1 MDQLVARVA
10 EALAV
15 DGVRAPNGRV
25 REVPDARALRWY
37 ATIGL
42 LDRPSAFRGR
52 TALYGPRHLL
62 QAVAVKRRQAE
73 GMALAQIQ
81 AELSGATDTMLHRLA
96 RLPAHLLAD
105 APPPIAGGRAGGN
118 RMVGAASSGAGSP
131 ALSGPQSFSAELAEV
146 RSPRSSFWRTA
157 PASTSAVGTAAAEP
171 LASEPVHAEQ
181 AHSEPVHAEP
191 VGAGGGPVRPV
202 QAGVEPRHLIRLGP
216 GATLVLTAAPSAADV
231 AALRAAAAPLIR
243 LLADR
248 ALLTAEELRHDDH

>member
-1 MDQLVARVA
+1 MARVA
-10 EALAV
+10 EALAA
-15 DGVRAPNGRV
+15 DDVRAPNGRV

-81 AELSGATDTMLHRLA
+81 AELSGATDTMLHRVA
-96 RLPAHLLAD
+96 RLPARLLAD
-105 APPPIAGGRAGGN
+105 APPPLARSEA
-118 RMVGAASSGAGSP
+118 P
-131 ALSGPQSFSAELAEV
+131 SGPRSSAADLAEV
-146 RSPRSSFWRTA
+146 GSPRAPFWRTT
-157 PASTSAVGTAAAEP
+157 PASTSGLRSEEAE
-171 LASEPVHAEQ
+171 ARPVH
-181 AHSEPVHAEP
+181 
-191 VGAGGGPVRPV
+191 
-202 QAGVEPRHLIRLGP
+202 AGVEPRHLIRLGP

-231 AALRAAAAPLIR
+231 ADLRAAAAPLIR

-248 ALLTAEELRHDDH
+248 ALLTAEEPRHDDH

>member
-1 MDQLVARVA
+1 MTEGWTLDQLVARVA
-10 EALAV
+10 DALAA

-81 AELSGATDTMLHRLA
+81 AELSGATDAMLHRVA
-96 RLPAHLLAD
+96 QLPAPLLAD
-105 APPPIAGGRAGGN
+105 APAPADARP
-118 RMVGAASSGAGSP
+118 SSAEL
-131 ALSGPQSFSAELAEV
+131 AELAELAEV
-146 RSPRSSFWRTA
+146 RSPRAPFWRA
-157 PASTSAVGTAAAEP
+157 MPASMSGVRSGEPDRAEP
-171 LASEPVHAEQ
+171 DRTEPVHTKPVEAEV
-181 AHSEPVHAEP
+181 SGV
-191 VGAGGGPVRPV
+191 GPVR
-202 QAGVEPRHLIRLGP
+202 AGAEARHLIRLGP

-231 AALRAAAAPLIR
+231 ADLRAAAAPLIR

-248 ALLTAEELRHDDH
+248 ALLTAEEPRHDDH

>member
-1 MDQLVARVA
+1 VTDGWTLEELVARVA
-10 EALAV
+10 EALAA

-25 REVPDARALRWY
+25 REVPDGRALRWY

-81 AELSGATDTMLHRLA
+81 AELSGATDATLHRVA
-96 RLPAHLLAD
+96 RLPARLLTD
-105 APPPIAGGRAGGN
+105 APPP
-118 RMVGAASSGAGSP
+118 
-131 ALSGPQSFSAELAEV
+131 V
-146 RSPRSSFWRTA
+146 RPPRPSFWRTA
-157 PASTSAVGTAAAEP
+157 PAPMSAVSSPA
-171 LASEPVHAEQ
+171 
-181 AHSEPVHAEP
+181 AEP
-191 VGAGGGPVRPV
+191 VGVAPARAEPVAVAAAG
-202 QAGVEPRHLIRLGP
+202 AEPDHAERAHLIRLGP

-231 AALRAAAAPLIR
+231 ADLRAAAAPLIR

-248 ALLTAEELRHDDH
+248 ALLTAEESRHDDH